1 MIKEIYKGLKI
12 DFHPASFIIGGSWI
26 DEYAKELGE
35 RKTFDFIYNN
45 IKKHKNPVFVDIGAN
60 IGIYSFINK
69 NKGFKIYAFEPNPVA
84 YLALQENLKL
94 NQTNTEIF
102 NVACGSEDSNMFL
115 TPIDIIWQAGM
126 VAITDQ
132 DTYLPTKVVRVEDYV
147 KEKVTHVKIDIEGFE
162 PEALKGMERILK
174 EDGPT
179 LFLEI
184 NEEYLNAYQ
193 WTKDG
198 LVEYLQSL
206 GYNEG
211 KVIDLNNYIFE
222 KSK

>member
-1 MIKEIYKGLKI
+1 
-12 DFHPASFIIGGSWI
+12 
-26 DEYAKELGE
+26 
-35 RKTFDFIYNN
+35 
-45 IKKHKNPVFVDIGAN
+45 
-60 IGIYSFINK
+60 
-69 NKGFKIYAFEPNPVA
+69 
-84 YLALQENLKL
+84 
-94 NQTNTEIF
+94 
-102 NVACGSEDSNMFL
+102 
-115 TPIDIIWQAGM
+115 M

-162 PEALKGMERILK
+162 PEALKGMEIILR
-174 EDGPT
+174 EDSPT

-193 WTKDG
+193 WTKKG
-198 LVEYLQSL
+198 LVDYLQSL
-206 GYNEG
+206 GYDEG

>member
-1 MIKEIYKGLKI
+1 MNLILLP
-12 DFHPASFIIGGSWI
+12 F
-26 DEYAKELGE
+26 
-35 RKTFDFIYNN
+35 
-45 IKKHKNPVFVDIGAN
+45 
-60 IGIYSFINK
+60 
-69 NKGFKIYAFEPNPVA
+69 
-84 YLALQENLKL
+84 LALQENLKL
-94 NQTNTEIF
+94 NKTNTEIF

-132 DTYLPTKVVRVEDYV
+132 PTYLPTQVIRVEDYV

-162 PEALKGMERILK
+162 PEALKGMEIILK

-193 WTKDG
+193 WTKKG
-198 LVEYLQSL
+198 LVDYLQSF
-206 GYNEG
+206 GYDEG

>member
-26 DEYAKELGE
+26 DESGNELGE
-35 RKTFDFIYNN
+35 RKTFDFIYSN

-69 NKGFKIYAFEPNPVA
+69 NKGFKIYAFEPNPVS

-102 NVACGSEDSNMFL
+102 NLACGAEEGDLFL
-115 TPIDIIWQAGM
+115 TPIDIIWQAGL
-126 VAITDQ
+126 VSITDQ
-132 DTYLPTKVVRVEDYV
+132 KTHIPTKLVRVDHIV
-147 KEKVTHVKIDIEGFE
+147 KEKVTHVKIDIGGFE
-162 PEALKGMERILK
+162 PEALKGMERILR

-179 LFLEI
+179 LFLEL
-184 NEEYLNAYQ
+184 NEEYLPAYQ

-211 KVIDLNNYIFE
+211 KVINLNNYIFE